1 MTTGG
6 TTGRTDA
13 DRQKLNEIAA
23 NLDAMIGSGVSPKT
37 SGPSRAELGRDFGL
51 VHKFLTALDI
61 GQPGLVDSE
70 EFDRLVAQ
78 YT

>member
-6 TTGRTDA
+6 TTGRIDA
-13 DRQKLNEIAA
+13 VREKLNVIAA
-23 NLDAMIGSGVSPKT
+23 NLDATIGSGVSPEP
-37 SGPSRAELGRDFGL
+37 SGPSRAELERDFGL

-61 GQPGLVDSE
+61 GQPGLVDSD
-70 EFDRLVAQ
+70 EFDRLVAR